1 MPSECWVFLWG
12 EKMPLPTAAEL
23 TDPNAKN
30 SDMKQRLVQI
40 VETLHDHENKS
51 QFSLVNTFQAKR
63 MAITGD
69 FMDLGVV
76 DPDALVTNLT
86 DSVLI
91 NKSISYGENG
101 TNINQLTQNK
111 SCLYPTGLKVD
122 SAIAKISLE
131 INVNSLQPN
140 ADSYIGGI
148 GIGFGQTA
156 FYWHVQ
162 DSFSRIAKKVG
173 TGVAEMKVSAAPFT
187 TGNLKIEAIAKS
199 DRSIEIKFTQGV
211 NSYSIT
217 DTVDGF
223 DLSLFVYA
231 GINID
236 VKARYESISNITNE
250 TLKELD
256 ILQPNPPIASQKLL
270 GVYIDS
276 STWKVTT
283 NASSSAYAT
292 FKVLLEPF
300 QKLKIQTFNGNRLRA
315 GVSNSL
321 HSSYDSA
328 FALDRVIFNDDTKSS
343 FEFENDANGKELY
356 VYAAITNISTV
367 TLTAESKIFRTK
379 KPILAEGLVNPVG
392 NKDLLNGSVTAEK
405 TDFLDIVQSTK
416 NVILRSDISILHY
429 DEPSVRTIIGKSNGR
444 ATTFVAAIEPYET
457 VRVKYKD
464 GVAPIRFRIVVMNE
478 EVPLAVPE
486 MTASRVINL
495 DNSLRDVVFTND
507 KNGKYVVITLNP
519 SDPTN
524 TTIEIA
530 GKRIT
535 LKNIA
540 PNSQSDVDISYELN
554 IGAILDNT
562 VNSMS
567 SKATYASLAH
577 VKYDYRADEF
587 PNPVNWL
594 YLSTKAPYRFKYSNG
609 RPDNLIDLCAW
620 NSAITWNGSKNPF
633 QYVHGITNDG
643 DIISVAR
650 GDLLGNGPINPDAR
664 QNPIIYPEG
673 DYLNPVV
680 VEFGER
686 IKPTAWLGSYG
697 FCPVPGQ
704 DFFLMSEY
712 TRTVHEKMYIWKVS
726 KPYSNPDN
734 WRRVVEFTVDRG
746 PNNEDVGQKH
756 IHNVQYD
763 PWSGQLVASTGD
775 YGLGPRILVSN
786 DLGET
791 WTVQAEGDEK
801 HCRLL
806 QLSFAPEGVYWATD
820 SGEIAK
826 HSLFFIPRNND
837 KKINYAISNHQELYS
852 FPKHDGYQ
860 ATYTTVRL
868 HNPNGLLF
876 LDRQDTIVAD
886 TTMKV
891 YFWSFETNSMH
902 IIGEIKELQDG
913 QQGVGFRCD
922 GMTAYQSSLDPRIV
936 VGYNT
941 VRYQNSINA
950 IGNKADDRICNLT
963 LVVNKIIRKF
973 I

>member
-1 MPSECWVFLWG
+1 
-12 EKMPLPTAAEL
+12 MPLPTAAEL

-30 SDMKQRLVQI
+30 SDMKLNLVQI
-40 VETLHDHENKS
+40 VETLNDHESKAK
-51 QFSLVNTFQAKR
+51 FSVANAFQSKR

-156 FYWHVQ
+156 FYWHAQ

-173 TGVAEMKVSAAPFT
+173 TGVAATKVSAAPFT

-276 STWKVTT
+276 STWEVTT

-292 FKVLLEPF
+292 FKVLLEPN
-300 QKLKIQTFNGNRLRA
+300 QKLKIQTTNGNRLRA

-356 VYAAITNISTV
+356 VYAAITNITAV
-367 TLTAESKIFRTK
+367 TMVAESAVYRTK
-379 KPILAEGLVNPVG
+379 KPILAEGLAKPIG
-392 NKDLLNGSVTAEK
+392 TKEISDYSVTAEK
-405 TDFLDIVQSTK
+405 TDFLEVDTS
-416 NVILRSDISILHY
+416 ILDTIQRSDITILHY
-429 DEPSVRTIIGKSNGR
+429 EEPSLKTVVGRSNG
-444 ATTFVAAIEPYET
+444 ASTTFVAEILPYQ
-457 VRVKYKD
+457 RVKVKFKS
-464 GVAPIRFRIVVMNE
+464 GVSPIRFRIVVMDD
-478 EVPLAVPE
+478 EVPFSVDE
-486 MTASRVINL
+486 MPVYKVINL
-495 DNSLRDVVFTND
+495 DNTLRDVEFIND
-507 KNGKYVVITLNP
+507 GKGKYIVVTLHPSQLTNSTVEITGVLT
-519 SDPTN
+519 SLKG
-524 TTIEIA
+524 IA
-530 GKRIT
+530 
-535 LKNIA
+535 LPQQNEVE
-540 PNSQSDVDISYELN
+540 QSFALS
-554 IGAILDNT
+554 IGAILDN
-562 VNSMS
+562 SAS
-567 SKATYASLAH
+567 SLGGKATYASLAH
-577 VKYDYRADEF
+577 VKYDYRSDAF
-587 PNPVNWL
+587 PNPVGWL

-609 RPDNLIDLCAW
+609 RPDNILDLCAW

-633 QYVHGITNDG
+633 QYTHGITNDG

-650 GDLLGNGPINPDAR
+650 GDLLGNGEITPDAR
-664 QNPIIYPEG
+664 QNPIIYPAG
-673 DYLNPVV
+673 DYANPIII
-680 VEFGER
+680 EFGER

-726 KPYSNPDN
+726 KPYSNPEN

-775 YGLGPRILVSN
+775 YGIGPRILVSS

-791 WTVQAEGDEK
+791 WTVQAEGSEK

-820 SGEIAK
+820 SGAINT
-826 HSLFFIPRNND
+826 HSLFFIPRNID
-837 KKINYAISNHQELYS
+837 KKINYAIPNHQELYA
-852 FPKHDGYQ
+852 FPRHPGAQ

-868 HNPNGLLF
+868 HEPNGLLF

-963 LVVNKIIRKF
+963 LVVNKIIRKTF
-973 I
+973 